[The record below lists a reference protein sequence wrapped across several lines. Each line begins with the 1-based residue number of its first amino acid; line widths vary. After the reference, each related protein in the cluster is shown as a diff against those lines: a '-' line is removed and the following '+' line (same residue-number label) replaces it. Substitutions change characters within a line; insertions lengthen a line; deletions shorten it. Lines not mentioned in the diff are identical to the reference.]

1 MIELTIKNL
10 QNGDIITATTEF
22 LTAQWDV
29 SNDPD
34 IDADTQSY
42 IRGDVSCEDILN
54 RCIVLDETKERL
66 LGENPIAKLLY
77 RAAQMDDERA
87 QK

>member
-1 MIELTIKNL
+1 MIEITIKDL
-10 QNGDIITATTEF
+10 KNGDTITATTEF

-34 IDADTQSY
+34 IDADTRSY
-42 IRGDVSCEDILN
+42 IRGDASGEDILN
-54 RCIVLDETKERL
+54 RCIVLDKTKERL
-66 LGENPIAKLLY
+66 LGQNPIAKLLY
-77 RAAQMDDERA
+77 QAAQMDDERA